1 MLSEHCLSQKYIM
14 HLQPRFDVIAVQ
26 LAGKTAPEIDHFVNA
41 FKKKEKLMAHHKSA
55 LKRVRQTAKRT
66 VHNRS
71 MRADLRTNIKKFRL
85 LQESGNLEQAR
96 DAYPNVQKNIDKAV
110 TKGVLHKRTGARYKS
125 RLAQYLAKST
135 SS

>member
-1 MLSEHCLSQKYIM
+1 
-14 HLQPRFDVIAVQ
+14 
-26 LAGKTAPEIDHFVNA
+26 
-41 FKKKEKLMAHHKSA
+41 MANHKSA

-85 LQESGNLEQAR
+85 LQESDNLEKAR
-96 DAYPNVQKNIDKAV
+96 DEYTNLQKNIDKAV

-125 RLAQYLAKST
+125 RLALSLVKKN